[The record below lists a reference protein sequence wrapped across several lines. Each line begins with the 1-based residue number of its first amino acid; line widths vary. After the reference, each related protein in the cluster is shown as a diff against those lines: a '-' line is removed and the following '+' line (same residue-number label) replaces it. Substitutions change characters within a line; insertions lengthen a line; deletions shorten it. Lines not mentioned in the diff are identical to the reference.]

1 MKLPRYSIS
10 ERYRVVEGLNFRF
23 NEAFRVAAA
32 DARSQGRFDEFLG
45 AASMHMDAVMNMDI

>member
-1 MKLPRYSIS
+1 M
-10 ERYRVVEGLNFRF
+10 EGLNFRF